1 MISKYVNLAITRR
14 EIGGVMVIRVSD
26 PPMDK
31 DEKEAFLF
39 VLRAQGKVLETS
51 DENEPVPARYT
62 HILLIKE
69 GEEPEL
75 RRVRF

>member
-1 MISKYVNLAITRR
+1 
-14 EIGGVMVIRVSD
+14 MVIRVSD
-26 PPMDK
+26 PPFKNDE
-31 DEKEAFLF
+31 EKEAFLI

-51 DENEPVPARYT
+51 DENVSVPARFT
-62 HILLIKE
+62 HVLLIKE